1 MFILLIPTLA
11 QTAVHVLTLALT
23 ELSNQRKQSN
33 IDIIKDSRPEQN
45 SRSVFLYPT
54 HNHLQ
59 QLSSS
64 LLLFFSSSLLL
75 FFSSLLSST
84 FFYFLLSLYFLI
96 LSSFHLIQPS
106 IEASLYKP
114 HHKQHFHLNKNRQ
127 SRPHNSVVTLL
138 PTNNQTINTVIP
150 DHITLVFS
158 NHITIVIH
166 EHITIV
172 IPNT

>member
-33 IDIIKDSRPEQN
+33 IDIIKDSRPEPKLAVGFFIHQLTTTN
-45 SRSVFLYPT
+45 PTILFFFSFFFSFFFL
-54 HNHLQ
+54 L
-59 QLSSS
+59 LSSS
-64 LLLFFSSSLLL
+64 
-75 FFSSLLSST
+75 
-84 FFYFLLSLYFLI
+84 FLI
-96 LSSFHLIQPS
+96 LSSFHPIQPS
-106 IEASLYKP
+106 SEAPLYKP

-127 SRPHNSVVTLL
+127 SRPHINLVTLL

-150 DHITLVFS
+150 DHTIPVFS
-158 NHITIVIH
+158 NHK
-166 EHITIV
+166 TIV